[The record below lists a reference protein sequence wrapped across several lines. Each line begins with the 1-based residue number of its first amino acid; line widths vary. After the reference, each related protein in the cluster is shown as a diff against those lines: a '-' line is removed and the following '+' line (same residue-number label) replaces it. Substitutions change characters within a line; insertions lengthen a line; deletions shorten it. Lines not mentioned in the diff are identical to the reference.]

1 MAAYDIQKHFKS
13 LRVDTGR
20 KKARDPFATGFEDEI
35 DEKRRRQKAATKEEK
50 PATAAAPAVATTGP
64 NSATNG
70 RKRANS
76 IRDEEDEFLDPRP
89 QNAAD
94 RRNSPAPA
102 HLAASPVSDGAAKR
116 SSIDK
121 QQTAKPSLAAKKQA
135 GGILAY
141 LDDSDDEEALAPPTR
156 RHDRRPSPAPRTNS
170 EAEATGRR
178 SSTPRGEKENSQNR
192 TAVPRHTVASAFA
205 GTKYLQDSD
214 SDEEAVTSRSNS
226 VDQDEEEDE
235 ALDALD
241 PFFNP
246 GRRRSVKRADKPKT
260 PKVQNGGGV
269 SWRAFSASR
278 AEQRNAELEALQATL
293 KKRGKSISFGTH
305 AVTDDGQRIPIIATG
320 LGNIKGAP
328 KPAKRGRSPPRRE
341 QDVEPTADEA
351 ADRGD
356 VERYD
361 PAEFKTN
368 PFTGMLTRARSF
380 ILLPCI
386 IKQASNYQPAG
397 QPVRRSNS
405 NSDNGPPPKACDAQQ
420 PGGAGD
426 KLPHIR
432 IDDISAQRD
441 L

>member
-20 KKARDPFATGFEDEI
+20 KKGRDPFATGFEDEI

-50 PATAAAPAVATTGP
+50 PASTTTTNTTTTA
-64 NSATNG
+64 NG

-89 QNAAD
+89 QIAAD

-102 HLAASPVSDGAAKR
+102 QLAVSPVSEGAAKR
-116 SSIDK
+116 SSIDR
-121 QQTAKPSLAAKKQA
+121 QQAEKSSLAAKRQA

-141 LDDSDDEEALAPPTR
+141 LDDSDDEEALAPPSR

-170 EAEATGRR
+170 EAQAAGRR
-178 SSTPRGEKENSQNR
+178 ASTPRGEKENSQSR
-192 TAVPRHTVASAFA
+192 VAVPRHTVASAFA

-226 VDQDEEEDE
+226 QDGAD
-235 ALDALD
+235 AQDNDDLDALA
-241 PFFNP
+241 PLFNTTRKP
-246 GRRRSVKRADKPKT
+246 SVKRVDKPKK
-260 PKVQNGGGV
+260 PKVQEGGGV

-278 AEQRNAELEALQATL
+278 AEQRNAELETLQANL
-293 KKRGKSISFGTH
+293 RKRGKSISFGSY
-305 AVTDDGQRIPIIATG
+305 AVTDDGQRIPIVSTG

-328 KPAKRGRSPPRRE
+328 RSAKRGRSPPRRE

-356 VERYD
+356 VQRYN

-368 PFTGMLTRARSF
+368 PFTGMLTRVRSF
-380 ILLPCI
+380 ISSSSTVSN
-386 IKQASNYQPAG
+386 KQAS
-397 QPVRRSNS
+397 
-405 NSDNGPPPKACDAQQ
+405 DT
-420 PGGAGD
+420 
-426 KLPHIR
+426 
-432 IDDISAQRD
+432 
-441 L
+441 

>member
-50 PATAAAPAVATTGP
+50 PATTNTTTTTGTRQ
-64 NSATNG
+64 NRS
-70 RKRANS
+70 NS
-76 IRDEEDEFLDPRP
+76 IRDEEDDLLSARP

-116 SSIDK
+116 SSIDR
-121 QQTAKPSLAAKKQA
+121 QQAGKPSLAAKKQA

-141 LDDSDDEEALAPPTR
+141 LDDSDDEEALAPPSR
-156 RHDRRPSPAPRTNS
+156 RHDRRPSPAPQTSS
-170 EAEATGRR
+170 EIQAAGRR
-178 SSTPRGEKENSQNR
+178 ASTPRGEKENSQNR
-192 TAVPRHTVASAFA
+192 VAVPRHTVASAFA

-226 VDQDEEEDE
+226 QDDTNEREDDD
-235 ALDALD
+235 LDALD
-241 PFFNP
+241 PFFNT
-246 GRRRSVKRADKPKT
+246 GRRSSAQRDKPKK
-260 PKVQNGGGV
+260 PKVQEGGGV

-278 AEQRNAELEALQATL
+278 AEQRNAELEALQANL
-293 KKRGKSISFGTH
+293 RQRGKSISFGSH
-305 AVTDDGQRIPIIATG
+305 AVTDDGQRIPVVSTG

-328 KPAKRGRSPPRRE
+328 RPAKRGRSPPRRE

-361 PAEFKTN
+361 PEQFKTN
-368 PFTGMLTRARSF
+368 PFTGMLTRARS
-380 ILLPCI
+380 LVSLSSKTS
-386 IKQASNYQPAG
+386 IKQAS
-397 QPVRRSNS
+397 
-405 NSDNGPPPKACDAQQ
+405 DT
-420 PGGAGD
+420 
-426 KLPHIR
+426 
-432 IDDISAQRD
+432 
-441 L
+441 